1 MSTDLISSLFSDV
14 WSIFLVVLFFGGSIF
29 VHELG
34 HFLVARRRGVHVERF
49 SIGFGPP
56 IFSWHGRDGVEY
68 RISWIPLGGYVLLPQ
83 LADLGAIEGKSDVNV
98 EALPPISYTTRMLV
112 FVAGAVF
119 NLLFAFV
126 LATVVWVIGQPESSD
141 TATTRIGYITKT
153 VTLPDGREVPSP
165 ALEAGLQVGDIVRA
179 IDGTTVSNW
188 RDMVYSIRLG
198 SGQSADGQRTALFKV
213 EREGRLV
220 DVTVNPLLVGEERD
234 RLVGISPGYELIAQR
249 VVPGSI
255 ADRAGFKA
263 NDQILSFDGVPILS
277 VGTYFDQLEKSRTRP
292 AQITVKR
299 GVGELATT
307 VPITIPARPDAK
319 PESNIGLGLTTGF
332 QLTHPTPFA
341 QMSEHVTMT
350 FRTLWSLLNPRS
362 DIGLSKVSGPVGIVR
377 IFHSAAEAG
386 ISISL
391 VFAILVNVNLA
402 IFNLL
407 PLPVLDGGQML
418 FATIGKLRGRALP
431 PNFVMAAQSAFGILL
446 ITMVLYVSFFD
457 VRRWARDVKSDRAE
471 AAAAQQS
478 ADAASAKP

>member
-1 MSTDLISSLFSDV
+1 MSTDLISSLFSNV

-34 HFLVARRRGVHVERF
+34 HFLVARRRGVIVERF
-49 SIGFGPP
+49 SIGFGPA
-56 IFSWHGRDGVEY
+56 IVSWRGRDGVEY

-83 LADLGAIEGKSDVNV
+83 LADLGAIEGKSAVEV

-119 NLLFAFV
+119 NMLFAFL
-126 LATVVWVIGQPESSD
+126 LATIVWIIGQPESSD
-141 TATTRIGYITKT
+141 TATTRIGYISQT
-153 VTLPDGREVPSP
+153 VTLPDGQKVPSP
-165 ALEAGLQVGDIVRA
+165 ALEAGLQVGDVVRA
-179 IDGTTVSNW
+179 IDGTPVNNW
-188 RDMVYSIRLG
+188 RDMIYSIRLG
-198 SGQSADGQRTALFKV
+198 SGQSADGQRTASFKI
-213 EREGRLV
+213 ERNGRLI

-234 RLVGISPGYELIAQR
+234 RLVGIAGAYELIIQQ
-249 VVPGSI
+249 VTPGSI
-255 ADRAGFKA
+255 ADRAGFKV
-263 NDQILSFDGVPILS
+263 NDQILSFDGVPTLNIA
-277 VGTYFDQLEKSRTRP
+277 TYFEQLEHSRSRSVR
-292 AQITVKR
+292 INVKR
-299 GVGELATT
+299 GAGELAMTM
-307 VPITIPARPDAK
+307 PLTIPPRPDAK
-319 PESNIGLGLTTGF
+319 PDSNIGLGLTTGF

-341 QMSEHVTMT
+341 QMSEQITMT

-386 ISISL
+386 IGISL

-431 PNFVMAAQSAFGILL
+431 PNFIMAAQSAFGILL

-457 VRRWARDVKSDRAE
+457 VRRWARDVRNDRADA
-471 AAAAQQS
+471 AAAAQQE
-478 ADAASAKP
+478 AIPAQP